1 MRRIASHYI
10 YWKKWYRM
18 HYLEVDAKGRF
29 VGVYPLEQE
38 IAKTEFYDGTLILVP
53 ADTVFPVEVGF
64 VPTQWISAADKVIK
78 GTLVSVYRLTDFT
91 PATSE
96 LGADNG
102 GSNCH
107 IQRL

>member
-10 YWKKWYRM
+10 YWKKWFRM
-18 HYLEVDAKGRF
+18 HYLELDAEGCF

-38 IAKTEFYDGTLILVP
+38 IANTEFYDGTLIPIP
-53 ADTVFPVEVGF
+53 ADATIPVDEGF
-64 VPTQWISAADKVIK
+64 VPAQWVSVADKVTE
-78 GTLVSVYRLTDFT
+78 GTLVSVFRLTHFT

-96 LGADNG
+96 LGADDC
-102 GSNCH
+102 GSDCH